1 MITNS
6 RFRPIWYLRNPHL
19 QTLVAN
25 LVQPTF
31 PDVSYET
38 IDLPDGDSLDL
49 AWGSARGDSAVLILH
64 GLEGSLRSAY
74 AKRIL
79 NALNAQGIP
88 GIFMFFRGCNGRP
101 NKLAQSYHSGKTD
114 DLRFVLQHLRS
125 RGIQRIALLG
135 YSLGGNVTLKYLGE
149 SGSNAMVCAAV
160 AVSVP
165 MLLADCA
172 RRMDRGFYRHYQRA
186 LLNRLKRKIR
196 QKALLLQ
203 SQGIS
208 TGTDYIHNFE
218 SFDDK
223 FTAPN
228 HGFKSAQDY
237 YEKCSSR
244 QFLQHIRT
252 PTLILHS
259 EDDPFMTR
267 NVLPLNHELS
277 DQVTLELSSHG
288 GHVGFLGGG
297 GLVPKPWLDQRIL
310 QFLQPFIAPA

>member
-6 RFRPIWYLRNPHL
+6 RFKPIWYLRNPHL
-19 QTLVAN
+19 QTLFAN
-25 LVQPTF
+25 LVHPTF

-49 AWGSARGDSAVLILH
+49 AWGSARGDSAVLVLH

-149 SGSNAMVCAAV
+149 SGSSSIVCAAV

-165 MLLADCA
+165 MVLADCA
-172 RRMDRGFYRHYQRA
+172 RRMDQGFSRVYQWA
-186 LLNRLKRKIR
+186 LLNRLKSKII
-196 QKALLLQ
+196 QKQALLQ
-203 SQGIS
+203 SQGFS
-208 TGTDYIHNFE
+208 TDIDHIDNFE

-223 FTAPN
+223 FTAPS
-228 HGFKSAQDY
+228 HGFESAQDY
-237 YEKCSSR
+237 YDKCSSR
-244 QFLQHIRT
+244 QFLQSIRT

-259 EDDPFMTR
+259 VDDPFMTS
-267 NVLPLNHELS
+267 NVIPHNDELS
-277 DQVTLELSSHG
+277 DHVTLELSTHG
-288 GHVGFLGGG
+288 GHVGFLSGDS
-297 GLVPKPWLDQRIL
+297 LIPKPWLDQRIL
-310 QFLQPFIAPA
+310 QFVQPFLSSV